1 MLDLANDCRGNDT
14 KSLATHPASTTHSQL
29 SEAEYAAAGI
39 SAEMVRISVGI
50 EDITD
55 IIADVEQALT
65 QSQSAWSPALS
76 HLTRA

>member
-65 QSQSAWSPALS
+65 QSQSA
-76 HLTRA
+76 